1 MKGALYVYSLA
12 HENRLTRLHPITV
25 LILVLAASAVALTT
39 LKLSILGGLAL
50 FCLAVIVVG
59 RLPKTT
65 LLVLVAVLPLCFFIT
80 IIQALAQQ
88 RDIIARLPVGPFA
101 LEISGYGIQLG
112 LLVTLRVLVLSLAMT
127 IFLTI
132 VNPARLTR
140 AVHALGVP
148 FKYAYT
154 LTLAL
159 RFLPL
164 MIEELATVRS
174 AQKARGYD
182 IGEANIVT
190 RVARIIPLIVPLM
203 LTGLRRSET
212 IALAM
217 DLKAFNAS
225 PQRTYFVDIYYGP
238 LDTILRIGAIVFVI
252 LAVALQ
258 FMDIL

>member
-1 MKGALYVYSLA
+1 MKGALYAYSLA
-12 HENRLTRLHPITV
+12 HENALTRLHPITV
-25 LILVLAASAVALTT
+25 LVVVLAVSAVALTT
-39 LKLSILGGLAL
+39 LRPILLAGLAL
-50 FCLAVIVVG
+50 FSLAVIVLG
-59 RLPKTT
+59 RLPLTT

-80 IIQALAQQ
+80 TIQALAQQ
-88 RDIIARLPVGPFA
+88 RDIIARIPLGLFA

-132 VNPARLTR
+132 VHPARLTR

-164 MIEELATVRS
+164 MVDELATVRA

-182 IGEANIVT
+182 IDQANILM
-190 RVARIIPLIVPLM
+190 RVARIFPLIVPLM
-203 LTGLRRSET
+203 LTGLRRAET

-217 DLKAFNAS
+217 DLRAFNAS
-225 PQRTYFVDIYYGP
+225 PQRTYFVDLYYGP
-238 LDTILRIGAIVFVI
+238 VDTTLRIGAILFFV
-252 LAVALQ
+252 LAVAAQLTG
-258 FMDIL
+258 IL